1 MPDNYL
7 TLPRPI
13 SASAPVMPP
22 PPTEQERGQ
31 QEGQQQRGGR
41 EARRS
46 QESDW
51 IMAN

>member
-31 QEGQQQRGGR
+31 QEEQQHVK
-41 EARRS
+41 
-46 QESDW
+46 
-51 IMAN
+51 ICPLVIIF